1 MEERFDYDGLLGV
14 NSDLREQLADAQATV
29 EALTKE
35 RDKAVTRCAHLDIL
49 LRDEY
54 LPKLDVEAVKRSI
67 ADRDHRIDELEREIE
82 QLDDTVEALQGQ
94 VKELEGNRVPH
105 SMQHV
110 IEWQAMNNRLG
121 AQVEALQR
129 ERDEAIEAASLPTWV
144 CDGCGRVSSDGW
156 INHVIESLD
165 GTDYEMECPTCG
177 VRDIEE
183 DCALD
188 LVRERDDLQAALD
201 AEREKVKGLEQEAE
215 RLRIVNRGHINE
227 GFKDMKTIEELTAAF
242 AKAQAQL
249 SQLQALVRA
258 YFTEPDPHK
267 WTAAYQTLK
276 RMGRALPATPTEELN
291 HPAQE
296 ATE

>member
-1 MEERFDYDGLLGV
+1 MSKVQTMPLEIWTDINGNAARTQFKGGTKYI
-14 NSDLREQLADAQATV
+14 RADAQATV
-29 EALTKE
+29 EALWATIKQMG
-35 RDKAVTRCAHLDIL
+35 
-49 LRDEY
+49 
-54 LPKLDVEAVKRSI
+54 
-67 ADRDHRIDELEREIE
+67 E
-82 QLDDTVEALQGQ
+82 QACVLAKDGMAA
-94 VKELEGNRVPH
+94 K
-105 SMQHV
+105 
-110 IEWQAMNNRLG
+110 

-276 RMGRALPATPTEELN
+276 RMGRALPATPTESGED
-291 HPAQE
+291 HSGDDTDMVQKGGGDGE
-296 ATE
+296 